1 MKMNQL
7 RKGIAVGTDDYSKV
21 IYDKCYFV
29 DKTSLIKDV
38 FAQNKSEVLLIS
50 RPRRFGKTLTMSMF
64 YHFLSINH
72 NKPEDL
78 SSHVELFKDT
88 KIFADQEFCQKF
100 MGQYPVIFL
109 SLKNVEGLTFE
120 GAFIELAKVVF
131 ELASKFTFLI
141 ESKNLS
147 NLEKEQ
153 YVKLIDTKLQ
163 ESLPTVQT
171 SSLIKSSLL
180 QLTQLLYKHY
190 NKKAIVL
197 IDEYDVPL
205 AKASVRGYYNQMVD
219 VIRGMLGSVLKT
231 NTCLEKAVLTGCLRV
246 SKESIFTGLNN
257 ISVNTVFSRDVE
269 LATGVGFTKDETI
282 DMLDYYGLS
291 SFNNIVKEWYDGYN
305 FANHEMFC
313 AWDVVKFCAEAIR
326 LENCQDMIPQNYW
339 VNTSSND
346 LINQFLGFL
355 TEKDAQDMQTLV
367 DGGTISKK
375 IRETLNHEDLKEH
388 QSDDFWSML
397 LYTGYLTVVK
407 PSDFDVASSELQ
419 LTIPNKSIRSCFI
432 EKIQE
437 FFTHDKTQVQKA
449 NTILTCIFNA
459 DAKQLRLAI
468 NDALAK
474 FISFRD
480 VSTNAP
486 KEYYYHGF
494 LNGVFSTQTGHLMNY
509 ASNQESG
516 DGYPDITFSSIDERI
531 SVVLE
536 LKYTK
541 DKKLC
546 LQEAQAALAQIE
558 AKNYCENL
566 VIPGITQKIY
576 AYGISFNKKSC
587 LVLFKEYAIDVK
599 DSQIG

>member
-1 MKMNQL
+1 MNQL

-21 IYDKCYFV
+21 IYDNCYFV

-109 SLKNVEGLTFE
+109 SLKGIEGNSFEEVFQKLAGTIYILVEREFRYLLE
-120 GAFIELAKVVF
+120 SDKLSEENKNDLRCLLNF
-131 ELASKFTFLI
+131 EL
-141 ESKNLS
+141 
-147 NLEKEQ
+147 LEK
-153 YVKLIDTKLQ
+153 
-163 ESLPTVQT
+163 T
-171 SSLIKSSLL
+171 SSREKIQSSLL
-180 QLTQLLYKHY
+180 LLTQFLYQHY
-190 NKKAIVL
+190 GKKAIVL

-269 LATGVGFTKDETI
+269 LATGIGFTKDETI

-305 FANHEMFC
+305 FANYEMFC
-313 AWDVVKFCAEAIR
+313 AWDVVNFCSEAIN
-326 LENCQDMIPQNYW
+326 LADSQKMLPQNYW

-367 DGGTISKK
+367 DGGTVSKK

-388 QSDDFWSML
+388 RSDDFWSML

-407 PSDFDVASSELQ
+407 PSDFDVASSELN
-419 LTIPNKSIRSCFI
+419 LRITNKSIRNCFK
-432 EKIQE
+432 EKIQDY
-437 FFTHDKTQVQKA
+437 FTKAPTQVHKA
-449 NTILTCIFNA
+449 AKILQSIFNA
-459 DAKQLRLAI
+459 DAEQLRVDI
-468 NDALAK
+468 EDALAK
-474 FISFRD
+474 FISVRD
-480 VSTNAP
+480 FSTKAP

-494 LNGVFSTQTGHLMNY
+494 LNSVFSTQCEHLRNY
-509 ASNQESG
+509 TSNQEAG
-516 DGYPDITFSSIDERI
+516 NGYSDITFLSKDSLLG
-531 SVVLE
+531 VVLE
-536 LKYTK
+536 LKYTDDENELVPTAK
-541 DKKLC
+541 
-546 LQEAQAALAQIE
+546 AALKQIDDKHYIE
-558 AKNYCENL
+558 AFKKNGFTEK
-566 VIPGITQKIY
+566 VY
-576 AYGISFNKKSC
+576 ALGLSFSKKSC
-587 LVLFKEYAIDVK
+587 DVSFKEFKIDVE
-599 DSQIG
+599 D

>member
-1 MKMNQL
+1 MNQL
-7 RKGIAVGTDDYSKV
+7 RKGIAVGTDDYSK
-21 IYDKCYFV
+21 IIDNKGYFV

-78 SSHVELFKDT
+78 SRHVELFKDT

-109 SLKNVEGLTFE
+109 SLKGIEGNSFEEVFQKLAGTIYILVEREFRYLLE
-120 GAFIELAKVVF
+120 SDKLSEENKNDLRCLLNF
-131 ELASKFTFLI
+131 EL
-141 ESKNLS
+141 
-147 NLEKEQ
+147 LEK
-153 YVKLIDTKLQ
+153 
-163 ESLPTVQT
+163 T
-171 SSLIKSSLL
+171 SSIEKIQSSLL
-180 QLTQLLYKHY
+180 LLTQFLYQHY
-190 NKKAIVL
+190 GKKAIVL

-231 NTCLEKAVLTGCLRV
+231 NSYLEKAVLTGCLRV
-246 SKESIFTGLNN
+246 PQESAFSGLNN
-257 ISVNTVFSRDVE
+257 ISVNTVFSRDVV

-339 VNTSSND
+339 INTSSND
-346 LINQFLGFL
+346 LIYQFLGYL
-355 TEKDAQDMQTLV
+355 TEQDAVDMQTLV

-375 IRETLNHEDLKEH
+375 IRETLNYEDLKQHE
-388 QSDDFWSML
+388 SDDFWSML
-397 LYTGYLTVVK
+397 LYTGYLTVAGH
-407 PSDFDVASSELQ
+407 SNFDVASSELN
-419 LTIPNKSIRSCFI
+419 LRIPNKSIRNCFK
-432 EKIQE
+432 EKIQDY
-437 FFTHDKTQVQKA
+437 FTKAPTQVQKA
-449 NTILTCIFNA
+449 ARILECIFNA
-459 DAKQLRLAI
+459 DPKQLRLAI

-480 VSTNAP
+480 VSTSAP

-494 LNGVFSTQTGHLMNY
+494 LNSVFSTQCEHLRNY

-576 AYGISFNKKSC
+576 AYGISFNQKSC
-587 LVLFKEYAIDVK
+587 LVLLKEYAIDVK

>member
-1 MKMNQL
+1 MNQL
-7 RKGIAVGTDDYSKV
+7 RKGIAVGTDDYSK
-21 IYDKCYFV
+21 IIDNKGYFV

-231 NTCLEKAVLTGCLRV
+231 NSYLEKAVLTGCLRV
-246 SKESIFTGLNN
+246 PQESAFSGLNN
-257 ISVNTVFSRDVE
+257 ISVNTVFSRDVV

-305 FANHEMFC
+305 LANHEMFC

-339 VNTSSND
+339 INTSSND
-346 LINQFLGFL
+346 LIYQFLGYL
-355 TEKDAQDMQTLV
+355 TEQDAVDMQTLV

-375 IRETLNHEDLKEH
+375 IRETLNYEDLKQHE
-388 QSDDFWSML
+388 SDDFWSML
-397 LYTGYLTVVK
+397 LYTGYLTVAGH
-407 PSDFDVASSELQ
+407 SNFDVASSELN
-419 LTIPNKSIRSCFI
+419 LRIPNKSIRNCFK
-432 EKIQE
+432 EKIQDY
-437 FFTHDKTQVQKA
+437 FTKAPTQVQKA
-449 NTILTCIFNA
+449 TKILQSIFNA
-459 DAKQLRLAI
+459 DAEQLRVDI
-468 NDALAK
+468 EDALAK
-474 FISFRD
+474 FISVRD
-480 VSTNAP
+480 FSTNAP
-486 KEYYYHGF
+486 KEYYYHAF
-494 LNGVFSTQTGHLMNY
+494 LNGVFSTQEGVFKRYT
-509 ASNQESG
+509 SNQEAG
-516 DGYPDITFSSIDERI
+516 NGYSDITILSKDSRTGYI
-531 SVVLE
+531 LE
-536 LKYTK
+536 LKYTNDENYLVK
-541 DKKLC
+541 ESKK
-546 LQEAQAALAQIE
+546 ALTQIE
-558 AKNYCENL
+558 EQKYLEPFRL
-566 VIPGITQKIY
+566 RGITKKV
-576 AYGISFNKKSC
+576 YGFGICFSGKSC
-587 LVLFKEYAIDVK
+587 FVSVKEYLINIDNEE
-599 DSQIG
+599 

>member
-21 IYDKCYFV
+21 IYDNCYFV

-88 KIFADQEFCQKF
+88 KIFADQEFCQRY

-109 SLKNVEGLTFE
+109 SLKGIEGNSFEEVFQRLAGTIYILVEREFRYLLE
-120 GAFIELAKVVF
+120 SDKLSEENKNDLRCLLNF
-131 ELASKFTFLI
+131 EL
-141 ESKNLS
+141 
-147 NLEKEQ
+147 LEK
-153 YVKLIDTKLQ
+153 
-163 ESLPTVQT
+163 T
-171 SSLIKSSLL
+171 SSIEKIQSSLL
-180 QLTQLLYKHY
+180 LLTQFLYQHY
-190 NKKAIVL
+190 GKKAIIL

-231 NTCLEKAVLTGCLRV
+231 NTYLEKAVLTGCLRV

-257 ISVNTVFSRDVE
+257 INVNTVFSRDVE
-269 LATGVGFTKDETI
+269 LATGIGFTKDETI

-291 SFNNIVKEWYDGYN
+291 SFNNTVKEWYDGYN

-313 AWDVVKFCAEAIR
+313 AWDVVKFCSEAIN
-326 LENCQDMIPQNYW
+326 LADSQKMLPQNYW

-432 EKIQE
+432 EKIQDY
-437 FFTHDKTQVQKA
+437 FTKAPTQIQKA
-449 NTILTCIFNA
+449 ARILECIFNA
-459 DAKQLRLAI
+459 DPKQLRLAI

-480 VSTNAP
+480 VSTSAP

-516 DGYPDITFSSIDERI
+516 EGYPDITFSSIDERI

-546 LQEAQAALAQIE
+546 LQEAQVALAQIE

-566 VIPGITQKIY
+566 VFPGITQKIY

-587 LVLFKEYAIDVK
+587 LVLLKEYAIDVK

>member
-1 MKMNQL
+1 MNQL
-7 RKGIAVGTDDYSKV
+7 RKGIAAGTDDYSKV

-88 KIFADQEFCQKF
+88 QIYQDREFCQQY
-100 MGQYPVIFL
+100 MGHYPVIFL
-109 SLKNVEGLTFE
+109 SLKSVEGINFE
-120 GAFIELAKVVF
+120 TAYQKLAEVIYGLVDSQF
-131 ELASKFTFLI
+131 RFLLQ
-141 ESKNLS
+141 SNKLS
-147 NLEKEQ
+147 DGNKRDLQYLLDLDNLEKVSSS
-153 YVKLIDTKLQ
+153 VKLQFSLQ
-163 ESLPTVQT
+163 
-171 SSLIKSSLL
+171 K
-180 QLTQLLYKHY
+180 LTQFLYQHY
-190 NKKAIVL
+190 GKKAIVL

-219 VIRGMLGSVLKT
+219 VIRGMLGNVLKT
-231 NTCLEKAVLTGCLRV
+231 NTYLKKAVLTGCLRV

-305 FANHEMFC
+305 LANHEMFC

-326 LENCQDMIPQNYW
+326 LENCQDMLPQNYW
-339 VNTSSND
+339 INTSSND
-346 LINQFLGFL
+346 LIYQFLGYL
-355 TEKDAQDMQTLV
+355 TKQDAVDMQTLV

-375 IRETLNHEDLKEH
+375 IRETLNYEDLKQHE
-388 QSDDFWSML
+388 SDDFWSML
-397 LYTGYLTVVK
+397 LYTGYLTVAGH
-407 PSDFDVASSELQ
+407 SNFDVASSELN
-419 LTIPNKSIRSCFI
+419 LRIPNKSIRNCFK
-432 EKIQE
+432 EKIQDY
-437 FFTHDKTQVQKA
+437 FTKAPTQVQKA
-449 NTILTCIFNA
+449 ARILECIFNA
-459 DAKQLRLAI
+459 DPKQLRLAI

-480 VSTNAP
+480 VSTSAP

-494 LNGVFSTQTGHLMNY
+494 LNGVFSTQTEHLMNY
-509 ASNQESG
+509 VSNPEAG
-516 DGYPDITFSSIDERI
+516 NGYADIIFLSKDSLLG
-531 SVVLE
+531 VVLE
-536 LKYTK
+536 LKYTADGNELVPTAK
-541 DKKLC
+541 V
-546 LQEAQAALAQIE
+546 ALKQIE
-558 AKNYCENL
+558 EKRYVEVFKKN
-566 VIPGITQKIY
+566 GITEKVH
-576 AYGISFNKKSC
+576 AFGISFNHKSC
-587 LVLFKEYAIDVK
+587 FAAFKEY
-599 DSQIG
+599 QIETES

>member
-1 MKMNQL
+1 MNQL
-7 RKGIAVGTDDYSKV
+7 RKGIAAGTDDYSKV

-88 KIFADQEFCQKF
+88 KIFADQEFCQQY
-100 MGQYPVIFL
+100 MGHYPVIFL
-109 SLKNVEGLTFE
+109 SLKSVEGINFE
-120 GAFIELAKVVF
+120 TAYQKLAEIIYGLVDSQFRFLLQSNELSDGNKRD
-131 ELASKFTFLI
+131 LQYL
-141 ESKNLS
+141 LDLD
-147 NLEKEQ
+147 NLEKVSSS
-153 YVKLIDTKLQ
+153 VKLQFSLQ
-163 ESLPTVQT
+163 
-171 SSLIKSSLL
+171 K
-180 QLTQLLYKHY
+180 LTQFLYQHY
-190 NKKAIVL
+190 GKKAIVL

-219 VIRGMLGSVLKT
+219 VIRGMLGNVLKT
-231 NTCLEKAVLTGCLRV
+231 NTYLEKAVLTGCLRV

-339 VNTSSND
+339 INTSSND
-346 LINQFLGFL
+346 LIYQFLGYL
-355 TEKDAQDMQTLV
+355 TEQDAVDMQTLV

-375 IRETLNHEDLKEH
+375 IRETLNYEDLKQHE
-388 QSDDFWSML
+388 SDDFWSML
-397 LYTGYLTVVK
+397 LYTGYLTVAGH
-407 PSDFDVASSELQ
+407 SNFDVASSELN
-419 LTIPNKSIRSCFI
+419 LRIPNKSIRNCFK
-432 EKIQE
+432 EKIQDY
-437 FFTHDKTQVQKA
+437 FTKAPTQVQKA
-449 NTILTCIFNA
+449 ARILECIFNA
-459 DAKQLRLAI
+459 DPKQLRLAI

-480 VSTNAP
+480 VSTSAP

-494 LNGVFSTQTGHLMNY
+494 LNGVFSTQTEHLMNY
-509 ASNQESG
+509 VSNPEAG
-516 DGYPDITFSSIDERI
+516 NGYADIIFLSKDSLLG
-531 SVVLE
+531 VVLE
-536 LKYTK
+536 LKYTADGNELVPTAK
-541 DKKLC
+541 V
-546 LQEAQAALAQIE
+546 ALKQIE
-558 AKNYCENL
+558 EKRYVEVFKKN
-566 VIPGITQKIY
+566 GITEKVH
-576 AYGISFNKKSC
+576 AFGISFNHKSC
-587 LVLFKEYAIDVK
+587 FAAFKEY
-599 DSQIG
+599 QIETES

>member
-1 MKMNQL
+1 MNQL
-7 RKGIAVGTDDYSKV
+7 RKGIAAGTDDYSKV

-88 KIFADQEFCQKF
+88 KIFADQEFCQQY
-100 MGQYPVIFL
+100 MGHYPVIFL
-109 SLKNVEGLTFE
+109 SLKSVEGINFE
-120 GAFIELAKVVF
+120 TAYQKLAEVIYGLVDSQF
-131 ELASKFTFLI
+131 RFLLQ
-141 ESKNLS
+141 SNKLS
-147 NLEKEQ
+147 DGNKRDLQYLLDLDNLEKVSSS
-153 YVKLIDTKLQ
+153 VKLQFSLQ
-163 ESLPTVQT
+163 
-171 SSLIKSSLL
+171 K
-180 QLTQLLYKHY
+180 LTQFLYQHY
-190 NKKAIVL
+190 GKKAIVL

-219 VIRGMLGSVLKT
+219 VIRGMLGNVLKT
-231 NTCLEKAVLTGCLRV
+231 NTYLKKAVLTGCLRV

-269 LATGVGFTKDETI
+269 LATGIGFTKDETI

-339 VNTSSND
+339 INTSSND
-346 LINQFLGFL
+346 LIYQFLGYL
-355 TEKDAQDMQTLV
+355 TEQDAVDMQTLV

-375 IRETLNHEDLKEH
+375 IRETLNYEDLKQHE
-388 QSDDFWSML
+388 SDDFWSML
-397 LYTGYLTVVK
+397 LYTGYLTVAGH
-407 PSDFDVASSELQ
+407 SNFDVASSELN
-419 LTIPNKSIRSCFI
+419 LRIPNKSIRNCFK
-432 EKIQE
+432 EKIQDY
-437 FFTHDKTQVQKA
+437 FTKAPPQVQKA
-449 NTILTCIFNA
+449 AKILQSVFNA
-459 DAKQLRLAI
+459 DAEQLRLAI

-480 VSTNAP
+480 VSTSAP

-494 LNGVFSTQTGHLMNY
+494 LNGVFSTQTEHLMNY
-509 ASNQESG
+509 VSNPEAG
-516 DGYPDITFSSIDERI
+516 NGYADIIFLSKDSLLG
-531 SVVLE
+531 VVLE
-536 LKYTK
+536 LKYTADGNELVPTAK
-541 DKKLC
+541 V
-546 LQEAQAALAQIE
+546 ALKQIE
-558 AKNYCENL
+558 EKRYVEVFKKN
-566 VIPGITQKIY
+566 GITEKVH
-576 AYGISFNKKSC
+576 AFGISFNHKSC
-587 LVLFKEYAIDVK
+587 FAAFKEY
-599 DSQIG
+599 QIETES

>member
-1 MKMNQL
+1 MNQL
-7 RKGIAVGTDDYSKV
+7 RKGIAAGTDDYSKV

-88 KIFADQEFCQKF
+88 KIFADQEFCQQY
-100 MGQYPVIFL
+100 MGHYPVIFL
-109 SLKNVEGLTFE
+109 SLKSVEGINFE
-120 GAFIELAKVVF
+120 TAYQKLAEIIYELVDSQF
-131 ELASKFTFLI
+131 RFLLQSSK
-141 ESKNLS
+141 LS
-147 NLEKEQ
+147 DGNKRDLQYLLDLDNLEKVSSS
-153 YVKLIDTKLQ
+153 VKLQFSLQ
-163 ESLPTVQT
+163 
-171 SSLIKSSLL
+171 K
-180 QLTQLLYKHY
+180 LTQFLYQHY
-190 NKKAIVL
+190 GKKAIVL

-219 VIRGMLGSVLKT
+219 VIRGMLGNVLKT
-231 NTCLEKAVLTGCLRV
+231 NTYLKKAVLTGCLRV

-326 LENCQDMIPQNYW
+326 LENCQDMLPQNYW
-339 VNTSSND
+339 INTSSND
-346 LINQFLGFL
+346 LIYQFLGYL
-355 TEKDAQDMQTLV
+355 TKQDAVDMQTLV

-375 IRETLNHEDLKEH
+375 IRETLNYEDLKQHE
-388 QSDDFWSML
+388 SDDFWSML
-397 LYTGYLTVVK
+397 LYTGYLTVAGH
-407 PSDFDVASSELQ
+407 SNFDVASSELN
-419 LTIPNKSIRSCFI
+419 LRIPNKSIRNCFK
-432 EKIQE
+432 EKIQDY
-437 FFTHDKTQVQKA
+437 FTKAPTQVQKA
-449 NTILTCIFNA
+449 ARILECIFNA
-459 DAKQLRLAI
+459 DPKQLRLAI

-480 VSTNAP
+480 VSTSAP

-494 LNGVFSTQTGHLMNY
+494 LNGVFSTQTEHLMNY
-509 ASNQESG
+509 VSNPEAG
-516 DGYPDITFSSIDERI
+516 NGYADIIFLSKDSLLG
-531 SVVLE
+531 VVLE
-536 LKYTK
+536 LKYTADGNELVPTAK
-541 DKKLC
+541 V
-546 LQEAQAALAQIE
+546 ALKQIE
-558 AKNYCENL
+558 EKRYVEVFKKN
-566 VIPGITQKIY
+566 GITEKVH
-576 AYGISFNKKSC
+576 AFGISFNHKSC
-587 LVLFKEYAIDVK
+587 FAAFKEY
-599 DSQIG
+599 QIETES

>member
-1 MKMNQL
+1 MNQL
-7 RKGIAVGTDDYSKV
+7 RKGIAAGTDDYSKV

-88 KIFADQEFCQKF
+88 KIFADQEFCQQY
-100 MGQYPVIFL
+100 MGHYPVIFL
-109 SLKNVEGLTFE
+109 SLKSVEGINFE
-120 GAFIELAKVVF
+120 TAYQKLAEVIYGLVDSQF
-131 ELASKFTFLI
+131 RFLLQ
-141 ESKNLS
+141 SNKLS
-147 NLEKEQ
+147 DGNKRDLQYLLDLDNLEKVSSS
-153 YVKLIDTKLQ
+153 VKLQFSLQKLAQ
-163 ESLPTVQT
+163 F
-171 SSLIKSSLL
+171 
-180 QLTQLLYKHY
+180 LYQHY
-190 NKKAIVL
+190 GKKAIVL

-219 VIRGMLGSVLKT
+219 VIRGMLGNVLKT
-231 NTCLEKAVLTGCLRV
+231 NTYLEKAVLTGCLRV

-269 LATGVGFTKDETI
+269 LATGIGFTKDETI

-326 LENCQDMIPQNYW
+326 LENCQDMLPQNYW
-339 VNTSSND
+339 INTSSND
-346 LINQFLGFL
+346 LIYQFLGYL
-355 TEKDAQDMQTLV
+355 TKQDAVDMQTLV

-375 IRETLNHEDLKEH
+375 IRETLNYEDLKQHE
-388 QSDDFWSML
+388 SDDFWSML
-397 LYTGYLTVVK
+397 LYTGYLTVAGH
-407 PSDFDVASSELQ
+407 SNFDVASSELN
-419 LTIPNKSIRSCFI
+419 LRIPNKSIRNCFK
-432 EKIQE
+432 EKIQDY
-437 FFTHDKTQVQKA
+437 FTKAPTQVQKA
-449 NTILTCIFNA
+449 ARILECIFNA
-459 DAKQLRLAI
+459 DPKQLRLAI

-480 VSTNAP
+480 VSTSAP

-494 LNGVFSTQTGHLMNY
+494 LNGVFSTQTEHLMNY
-509 ASNQESG
+509 VSNPEAG
-516 DGYPDITFSSIDERI
+516 NGYADIIFLSKDSLLG
-531 SVVLE
+531 VVLE
-536 LKYTK
+536 LKYTADGNELVPTAK
-541 DKKLC
+541 V
-546 LQEAQAALAQIE
+546 ALKQIE
-558 AKNYCENL
+558 EKRYVEVFKKN
-566 VIPGITQKIY
+566 GITEKVH
-576 AYGISFNKKSC
+576 AFGISFNHKSC
-587 LVLFKEYAIDVK
+587 FAAFKEY
-599 DSQIG
+599 QIETES

>member
-1 MKMNQL
+1 MNQL

-21 IYDKCYFV
+21 IYDNCYFV

-109 SLKNVEGLTFE
+109 SLKPVEGINFE
-120 GAFIELAKVVF
+120 TAYQKLAEIIYELVDSQF
-131 ELASKFTFLI
+131 RFLLQSSK
-141 ESKNLS
+141 LS
-147 NLEKEQ
+147 DGNKRDLQYLLDLDNLEKVSSS
-153 YVKLIDTKLQ
+153 VKLQFSLQ
-163 ESLPTVQT
+163 
-171 SSLIKSSLL
+171 K
-180 QLTQLLYKHY
+180 LTQFLYQHY
-190 NKKAIVL
+190 GKKAIVL

-219 VIRGMLGSVLKT
+219 VIRGMLGNVLKT
-231 NTCLEKAVLTGCLRV
+231 NIYLEKAVLTGCLRV

-339 VNTSSND
+339 INTSSND
-346 LINQFLGFL
+346 LIYQFLGYL
-355 TEKDAQDMQTLV
+355 TEQDAVDMQTLV

-375 IRETLNHEDLKEH
+375 IRETLNYEDLKQHE
-388 QSDDFWSML
+388 SDDFWSML
-397 LYTGYLTVVK
+397 LYTGYLTVAGH
-407 PSDFDVASSELQ
+407 SNFDVASSELN
-419 LTIPNKSIRSCFI
+419 LRIPNKSIRNCFK
-432 EKIQE
+432 EKIQDY
-437 FFTHDKTQVQKA
+437 FTKAPPQVQKA
-449 NTILTCIFNA
+449 AKILQSVFNA
-459 DAKQLRLAI
+459 DAEQLRVDI
-468 NDALAK
+468 EDALAK
-474 FISFRD
+474 FISVRD
-480 VSTNAP
+480 FSTNAP
-486 KEYYYHGF
+486 KEYYYHAF
-494 LNGVFSTQTGHLMNY
+494 LNGVFSTQEGVFKRYT
-509 ASNQESG
+509 SNQEAG
-516 DGYPDITFSSIDERI
+516 NGYSDITILSKDSRTGYI
-531 SVVLE
+531 LE
-536 LKYTK
+536 LKYTNDENYLVK
-541 DKKLC
+541 ESKK
-546 LQEAQAALAQIE
+546 ALTQIE
-558 AKNYCENL
+558 EQKYLETFRL
-566 VIPGITQKIY
+566 RGITKKV
-576 AYGISFNKKSC
+576 YGFGICFSGKSC
-587 LVLFKEYAIDVK
+587 FVSVKEYLINIDNEE
-599 DSQIG
+599 

>member
-1 MKMNQL
+1 MNQL

-21 IYDKCYFV
+21 IYDNCYFV

-109 SLKNVEGLTFE
+109 SLKPVEGINFE
-120 GAFIELAKVVF
+120 TAYQKLAEIIYELVDSQF
-131 ELASKFTFLI
+131 RFLLQSSK
-141 ESKNLS
+141 LS
-147 NLEKEQ
+147 DGNKRDLQYLLDLDNLEKVSSS
-153 YVKLIDTKLQ
+153 VKLQFSLQ
-163 ESLPTVQT
+163 
-171 SSLIKSSLL
+171 K
-180 QLTQLLYKHY
+180 LTQFLYQHY
-190 NKKAIVL
+190 GKKAIVL

-219 VIRGMLGSVLKT
+219 VIRGMLGNVLKT
-231 NTCLEKAVLTGCLRV
+231 NIYLEKAVLTGCLRV

-326 LENCQDMIPQNYW
+326 LENCQDMLPQNYW
-339 VNTSSND
+339 INTSSND
-346 LINQFLGFL
+346 LIYQFLGYL
-355 TEKDAQDMQTLV
+355 TKQDAVDMQTLV

-375 IRETLNHEDLKEH
+375 IRETLNYEDLKQHE
-388 QSDDFWSML
+388 SDDFWSML
-397 LYTGYLTVVK
+397 LYTGYLTVAGH
-407 PSDFDVASSELQ
+407 SNFDVASSELN
-419 LTIPNKSIRSCFI
+419 LRIPNKSIRNCFK
-432 EKIQE
+432 EKIQDY
-437 FFTHDKTQVQKA
+437 FTKAPPQVQKA
-449 NTILTCIFNA
+449 AKILQSVFNA
-459 DAKQLRLAI
+459 DAEQLRVDI
-468 NDALAK
+468 EDALAK
-474 FISFRD
+474 FISVRD
-480 VSTNAP
+480 FSTNAP
-486 KEYYYHGF
+486 KEYYYHAF
-494 LNGVFSTQTGHLMNY
+494 LNGVFSTQEGVFKRYT
-509 ASNQESG
+509 SNQEAG
-516 DGYPDITFSSIDERI
+516 NGYSDITILSKDSRTGYI
-531 SVVLE
+531 LE
-536 LKYTK
+536 LKYTNDENYLVK
-541 DKKLC
+541 ESKK
-546 LQEAQAALAQIE
+546 ALTQIE
-558 AKNYCENL
+558 EQKYLEPFRL
-566 VIPGITQKIY
+566 RGITKKV
-576 AYGISFNKKSC
+576 YGFGICFSGKSC
-587 LVLFKEYAIDVK
+587 FVSVKEYLINIDNEE
-599 DSQIG
+599 

>member
-1 MKMNQL
+1 MNQL
-7 RKGIAVGTDDYSKV
+7 RKGIAAGTDDYSKV

-88 KIFADQEFCQKF
+88 KIFADQEFCQQY
-100 MGQYPVIFL
+100 MGHYPVIFL
-109 SLKNVEGLTFE
+109 SLKSVEGINFE
-120 GAFIELAKVVF
+120 TAYQKLAEIIYGLVDSQFRFLLQSNELSDGNKRD
-131 ELASKFTFLI
+131 LQYL
-141 ESKNLS
+141 LDLD
-147 NLEKEQ
+147 NLEKVSSS
-153 YVKLIDTKLQ
+153 VKLQFSLQ
-163 ESLPTVQT
+163 
-171 SSLIKSSLL
+171 K
-180 QLTQLLYKHY
+180 LTQFLYQHY
-190 NKKAIVL
+190 GKKAIVL

-219 VIRGMLGSVLKT
+219 VIRGMLGNVLKT
-231 NTCLEKAVLTGCLRV
+231 NTYLKKAVLTGCLRV

-313 AWDVVKFCAEAIR
+313 AWDVVNFCAEAIR

-339 VNTSSND
+339 INTSSND
-346 LINQFLGFL
+346 LIYQFLGYL
-355 TEKDAQDMQTLV
+355 TEQDAVDMQTLV

-375 IRETLNHEDLKEH
+375 IRETLNYEDLKHHE
-388 QSDDFWSML
+388 SDDFWSML
-397 LYTGYLTVVK
+397 LYTGYLTVAGH
-407 PSDFDVASSELQ
+407 SNFDVASSELN
-419 LTIPNKSIRSCFI
+419 LRIPNKSIRNCFK
-432 EKIQE
+432 EKIQDY
-437 FFTHDKTQVQKA
+437 FTKAPTQVQKA
-449 NTILTCIFNA
+449 ARILECIFNA
-459 DAKQLRLAI
+459 DPKQLRLAI

-480 VSTNAP
+480 VSTSAP

-494 LNGVFSTQTGHLMNY
+494 LNGVFSTQTEHLMNY
-509 ASNQESG
+509 VSNPEAG
-516 DGYPDITFSSIDERI
+516 NGYADIIFLSKDSLLG
-531 SVVLE
+531 VVLE
-536 LKYTK
+536 LKYTADGNELVPTAK
-541 DKKLC
+541 V
-546 LQEAQAALAQIE
+546 ALKQIE
-558 AKNYCENL
+558 EKRYVEVFKKN
-566 VIPGITQKIY
+566 GITEKVH
-576 AYGISFNKKSC
+576 AFGISFNHKSC
-587 LVLFKEYAIDVK
+587 FVAFKEY
-599 DSQIG
+599 QIETES